1 MDLHVVTHHH
11 SPFLTS
17 NMSFY
22 QHCDMQIAGET
33 FDTIQSDVLQGSK
46 VILDVEEEGLDKR
59 SILSLDA
66 ATEISSS
73 GRTCFR
79 SSDGKEHC
87 FAKAQPG
94 ACNSF
99 AGPEGHR
106 RLFSSDLWGPDN
118 NEYVWFELT
127 DSQLAESASA
137 MLPSRVRVQ
146 LAGTNYLNM
155 NEVQVIDLNG
165 VNVALNKPATQS
177 STFGSYTASNA
188 VNGRNYVSDTG
199 SMTNNEKSTYHTQER
214 LALQIM
220 SF

>member
-1 MDLHVVTHHH
+1 
-11 SPFLTS
+11 
-17 NMSFY
+17 
-22 QHCDMQIAGET
+22 
-33 FDTIQSDVLQGSK
+33 
-46 VILDVEEEGLDKR
+46 
-59 SILSLDA
+59 
-66 ATEISSS
+66 
-73 GRTCFR
+73 
-79 SSDGKEHC
+79 
-87 FAKAQPG
+87 
-94 ACNSF
+94 
-99 AGPEGHR
+99 
-106 RLFSSDLWGPDN
+106 
-118 NEYVWFELT
+118 
-127 DSQLAESASA
+127 